1 MTSIKI
7 SSCSAKGNVVPIR
20 EDTGDLPIGEIYY
33 DREIYN
39 IESTDPKYSH
49 ISVRSGLSPHSP
61 PGWIEI
67 NRATNDNTRYV
78 TITCAKL
85 RPVIT
90 STSGSTI
97 LSDPKYINMN
107 ADKNINWGTIEY
119 GAIET
124 ADLKEQSN
132 RTNRTDEITKIE
144 DPSKPWANPL
154 SWTTTFKPKPGI
166 KPTDNRAYKK
176 DISTILP
183 GSNSSTRMWEYQKN
197 GILGKT
203 PSTVNPELY
212 NVLDKPT
219 QNSKTTK
226 NNSELT
232 EKEIIKE
239 SFYSGGNEFNWIEN
253 NSLLLFICM
262 ILLMYAAISAW
273 KYIRLKNGTP
283 SSTVDKVNSDNFN

>member
-61 PGWIEI
+61 PGWVEI
-67 NRATNDNTRYV
+67 NRSSNDNTKYI

-90 STSGSTI
+90 STSGTTI
-97 LSDPKYINMN
+97 LSDPKYINIDAN
-107 ADKNINWGTIEY
+107 KNINWGAIEY
-119 GAIET
+119 SAIES
-124 ADLKEQSN
+124 ADLKEQPT

-154 SWTTTFKPKPGI
+154 SWTTTFKPKAGI
-166 KPTDNRAYKK
+166 KPTDNRTYKK
-176 DISTILP
+176 DISSVLP
-183 GSNSSTRMWEYQKN
+183 GSNSSTRIWEYQKN

-212 NVLDKPT
+212 KVLDKTTENT
-219 QNSKTTK
+219 QTT

-239 SFYSGGNEFNWIEN
+239 SFYGGNEFNWIEN

-262 ILLMYAAISAW
+262 IMLMYAAIYAW
-273 KYIRLKNGTP
+273 KYIR
-283 SSTVDKVNSDNFN
+283 SSAADRVNSNHTN